1 MKMSGESNN
10 ASGMTKNPAATARR
24 ILVVDDDSS
33 VREMVTRVLAG
44 EGYAAWAAADGKAAT
59 EIASTMPFDLVLLDM
74 NVRGR
79 NEIIEAFKQHASPPA
94 IIIMTARSNRNFK
107 AAGAEAFL
115 EKPLDFTKLLQTVS
129 QLLTK

>member
-1 MKMSGESNN
+1 MKMSEESND

-44 EGYAAWAAADGKAAT
+44 EGYVAWSAADNKAAM
-59 EIASTMPFDLVLLDM
+59 EVASTMPFDLVLLDM

-79 NEIIEAFKQHASPPA
+79 NEIVEALKRRTPAPA
-94 IIIMTARSNRNFK
+94 IIIMTARSNRNNK
-107 AAGAEAFL
+107 ATSTEVFL
-115 EKPLDFTKLLQTVS
+115 EKPLDFIKLLQTVS